1 VAARS
6 PTGYAR
12 AVLWKDMDQDY
23 GRLELPGGLC
33 LEAEWDP
40 ERGQW
45 MMWLEIEGIEVADD
59 PYRVLG
65 GSEAAN

>member
-1 VAARS
+1 MAAGAT
-6 PTGYAR
+6 TGYAR
-12 AVLWKDMDQDY
+12 AVLWQDMDDDY

-45 MMWLEIEGIEVADD
+45 MMWLEREGMEVCDD
-59 PYRVLG
+59 PYRILG